1 VTFDSSDMAISDDER
16 RRLDRIEGYIKQMT
30 EVSARLQQELDLSRK
45 LAAERARATQ
55 PHGSAKPKER
65 SGRKRR

>member
-1 VTFDSSDMAISDDER
+1 MPISDDEQ

-45 LAAERARATQ
+45 LAAERARANQ
-55 PHGSAKPKER
+55 PHASAAPKR
-65 SGRKRR
+65 RPGRKRR